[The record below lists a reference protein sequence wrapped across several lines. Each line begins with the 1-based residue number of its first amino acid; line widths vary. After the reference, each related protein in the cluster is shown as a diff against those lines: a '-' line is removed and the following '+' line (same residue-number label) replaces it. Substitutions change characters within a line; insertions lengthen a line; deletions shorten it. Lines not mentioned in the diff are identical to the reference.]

1 MSKTLQVII
10 ILGVVLSTAFLV
22 FSFQQREKSK
32 ADYVEFQQLEK
43 LKEQG
48 QVEEISFEEWKKN
61 NPNASEKYLEWRK
74 QQFEKPQEP
83 TPQEPTP
90 QEPTPQEK

>member
-32 ADYVEFQQLEK
+32 ADFVEFQQLEK

-83 TPQEPTP
+83 ATP
-90 QEPTPQEK
+90 EK